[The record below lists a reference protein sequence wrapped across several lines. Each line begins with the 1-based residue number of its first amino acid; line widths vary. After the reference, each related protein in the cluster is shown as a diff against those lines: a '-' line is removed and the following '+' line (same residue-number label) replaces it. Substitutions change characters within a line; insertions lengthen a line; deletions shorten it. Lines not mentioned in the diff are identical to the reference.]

1 MKNYKVSPF
10 TIDITPPV
18 GHPIAFC
25 INEKVDSRIFIRGVV
40 IDDSITRIVIA
51 SADVLYF
58 IFSAYDKMVTA
69 IAEAAGTKNEHVF
82 LTAIHQHD
90 SVAMINPDETDCG
103 IGQKLTPEYWNK
115 CLKDTT
121 TGIKKAITDGFIEV
135 QALAVSKTKIT
146 GLASNRRTYNDDG
159 SIAMRYSM
167 CSDTELKKRP
177 EGVFDPYLR
186 TIAFLGTD
194 EQVICALHYYA
205 SHPMAAYMRNMVS
218 ADVPGVAL
226 NYVGKRLGNDN
237 NIFINGC
244 GGNVTF
250 GKYGFHNKER
260 NFESKEKSLN
270 HLGKILGKA
279 IATNIRNLRTV
290 PFGNINIRS
299 ERIEL
304 PLRKG
309 VTVDSL
315 AVIAENTKIE
325 FDRKIA
331 LRWKKTVQEWDKY
344 GFREIRTI
352 SFGNE
357 ITILEL
363 FAEMAVEY
371 QLYANSL
378 VPDKFLAVA
387 AYNEASCAYTCTA
400 KMYEEGGYEPT
411 TNYLSPEI
419 EVKLKATIKKLLTEN
434 RE

>member
-1 MKNYKVSPF
+1 MKDYKVAPF

-18 GHPIAFC
+18 GHPLAFC
-25 INEKVDSRIFIRGVV
+25 INEEIDSRIFIRGIV

-58 IFSAYDKMVTA
+58 VFSAYDKMVTA
-69 IAEAAGTKNEHVF
+69 IADAAGTENKHVF
-82 LTAIHQHD
+82 LTAVHQHD
-90 SVAMINPDETDCG
+90 SVAMIDPDDTDCG
-103 IGQKLTPEYWNK
+103 IGQKLTQEYWNK
-115 CLKDTT
+115 CLQDTAA
-121 TGIKKAITDGFIEV
+121 GIKKVITDGFIEV
-135 QALAVSKTKIT
+135 QALAVSKIKIT

-159 SIAMRYSM
+159 SIAMRFSM
-167 CSDTELKKRP
+167 CGDTELKKRP

-186 TIAFLGTD
+186 TIGFFGND

-226 NYVGKRLGNDN
+226 NSVAERYRN
-237 NIFINGC
+237 NNNVYITGC

-250 GKYGFHNKER
+250 GKYGFHDKTGNLH
-260 NFESKEKSLN
+260 SKEESLN
-270 HLGKILGKA
+270 HFGEILGRA
-279 IATNIRNLRTV
+279 IATNIRDLKRVT
-290 PFGNINIRS
+290 FGNINVRS

-315 AVIAENTKIE
+315 AGIAENTEKE
-325 FDRKIA
+325 FERKFA
-331 LRWKKTVQEWDKY
+331 LRWKKIVQEWDKY
-344 GFREIRTI
+344 GFRDIRTI
-352 SFGNE
+352 SFGDE

-378 VPDKFLAVA
+378 LPDKFLAVA
-387 AYNEASCAYTCTA
+387 AYNEASCSYICTA

-411 TNYLSPEI
+411 TNYLTPEI
-419 EVKLKATIKKLLTEN
+419 EVKLKAAIKKLLSIN
-434 RE
+434 QV